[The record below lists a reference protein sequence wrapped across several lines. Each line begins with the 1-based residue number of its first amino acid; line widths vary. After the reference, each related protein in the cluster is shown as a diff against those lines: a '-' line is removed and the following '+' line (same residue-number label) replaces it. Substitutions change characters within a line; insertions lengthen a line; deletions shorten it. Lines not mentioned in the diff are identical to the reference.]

1 MRRELKRNRQLVG
14 GIQMFSC
21 QEVDCTELTIL
32 GICLLLSLLLQRS
45 TENARNISRP
55 FQIFQHQEGWFSVW
69 LRDQNVLFYGAS
81 IKPLA
86 SFSLVTSTNII
97 GMMIHMIQNRSVY
110 LVFRNHAPGTGRPK
124 QGPGSL
130 SVGCAAQAPSVEA
143 FYEKHGGRVRERAM
157 HLCAKILSK
166 HYATPIFYDF
176 FLQSIWAVHVFKGIA
191 QGVWSILSLAL
202 HWCKFYQLVGWGLG
216 SLSGHSKPV
225 ALHLSA
231 GRKRYPK
238 IIQRVQKVMNVVW
251 ERHHIT
257 QIISCNDLQ
266 NLWER
271 LVQHDATADTTW
283 YDTTKLPVHLSQKVL
298 KTSRNEKAQ
307 LVSY

>member
-1 MRRELKRNRQLVG
+1 MG

-166 HYATPIFYDF
+166 HYTTPI
-176 FLQSIWAVHVFKGIA
+176 FLQSIWAVHVFASIE

-202 HWCKFYQLVGWGLG
+202 HWRKFYQLVGWGLG
-216 SLSGHSKPV
+216 PANGHGKSV
-225 ALHLSA
+225 ALHRSA

-238 IIQRVQKVMNVVW
+238 NIQGFK
-251 ERHHIT
+251 
-257 QIISCNDLQ
+257 
-266 NLWER
+266 
-271 LVQHDATADTTW
+271 
-283 YDTTKLPVHLSQKVL
+283 K
-298 KTSRNEKAQ
+298 
-307 LVSY
+307 